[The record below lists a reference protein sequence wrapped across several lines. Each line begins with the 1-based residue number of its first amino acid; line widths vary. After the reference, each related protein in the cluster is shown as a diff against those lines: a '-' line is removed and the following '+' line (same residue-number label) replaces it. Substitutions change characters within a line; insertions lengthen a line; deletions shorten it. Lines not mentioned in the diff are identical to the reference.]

1 MKLGKH
7 TAQITHEGFIISN
20 MPLMVLNDK
29 SNATAD
35 LHHVATTKYRL
46 FSGITTAC
54 CLLQYGTLV
63 SNPRKQE
70 YSSALL

>member
-1 MKLGKH
+1 ML
-7 TAQITHEGFIISN
+7 
-20 MPLMVLNDK
+20 LMVLNDD

-35 LHHVATTKYRL
+35 LEHVATAKYQL
-46 FSGITTAC
+46 FSSITTAC